1 MSNVNVFNK
10 AFRNLNLMKKYSVT
24 LLSFQNSL
32 DYETFIK
39 LVEIHKMEPTW
50 KMYFEK
56 IKKKMYNSSWVKK
69 INVMNKNE
77 TL

>member
-39 LVEIHKMEPTW
+39 LVEIHKKEPTW

-69 INVMNKNE
+69 MNVMNKNK

>member
-32 DYETFIK
+32 DYETFVK
-39 LVEIHKMEPTW
+39 LVQLRKKQPTW

-56 IKKKMYNSSWVKK
+56 RKKKLSNITWLKK
-69 INVMNKNE
+69 ANE